1 MNYNPK
7 HTYGATTT
15 LFYDIWGEVKMDMI
29 IEPLKALQKTI
40 RIPGDKSISHRSV
53 MIGAIASGITDIENF
68 LPGQDCLSTVRCIRQ
83 LGIKVEE
90 LNPTHLRVHGKG
102 ATGLSEPEDF
112 MDAGNSGT
120 TIRLISGILAG
131 QNFISFLTGD
141 ASIRRRPMARVAE
154 PIRQMGAEVWGR
166 NDGRY
171 APLAIK
177 GGNLRAINYHTPVAS
192 AQIKSA
198 VLLGG
203 LYATGETVVTEPAL
217 SRDHTEKMLKAFG
230 ANIET
235 QGLTTKIEASS
246 LNGQKVIVPGDISSA
261 AFFLT
266 AGAIIPGAGITVARV
281 GLNPTRTGILD
292 VLAAMGAR
300 ISISNQFESSGEL
313 IGDITVEGRGLKG
326 LEIGG
331 DIIPRL
337 IDEIPVLAVAA
348 AVAEGQSVIRDAS
361 ELKVKESNRLEA
373 IATELTRFGADIKET
388 EDGLIINGGRS
399 LKGAVCE
406 SYHDH
411 RIAMACIL
419 MGLVAKGR
427 TVVHNTECIDIS
439 FPGFQDV
446 LVQCQS

>member
-1 MNYNPK
+1 
-7 HTYGATTT
+7 
-15 LFYDIWGEVKMDMI
+15 MDMTVK
-29 IEPLKALQKTI
+29 PLKNLHKTI
-40 RIPGDKSISHRSV
+40 SVPGDKSISHRSV
-53 MIGAIASGITDIENF
+53 MIGAIAAGITEIENF

-83 LGIKVEE
+83 LGIEVEE
-90 LNPTHLRVHGKG
+90 LGPTRLRVYGRG
-102 ATGLSEPEDF
+102 AAGLAEPEDF
-112 MDAGNSGT
+112 LDVGNSGT

-131 QNFISFLTGD
+131 QNFLTILTGD

-154 PIRQMGAEVWGR
+154 PLRRMGARIWGR
-166 NDGRY
+166 DDGRY

-177 GGNLRAINYHTPVAS
+177 GGSLQAINYQTPVAS

-198 VLLGG
+198 LLLAG
-203 LYATGETVVTEPAL
+203 LFAAGETVVTEPAL

-230 ANIET
+230 ANIHT
-235 QGLTTKIEASS
+235 QGLTTLVKASS

-266 AGAIIPGAGITVARV
+266 AGAIIPGAVITVRRV

-292 VLAAMGAR
+292 VLTEMGAG
-300 ISISNQFESSGEL
+300 ISLSNQFESSGER

-348 AVAEGQSVIRDAS
+348 AAAEGRSVIRDAA
-361 ELKVKESNRLEA
+361 ELKVKESNRLQA
-373 IATELTRFGADIKET
+373 IATELTRFGVDISET
-388 EDGLIINGGRS
+388 GDGLIINGSRS
-399 LKGAVCE
+399 LEGSVCE

-411 RIAMACIL
+411 RIAMACTL
-419 MGLVAKGR
+419 MGLIAKGR
-427 TVVHNTECIDIS
+427 TIVHDTDCIDIS
-439 FPGFQDV
+439 FPGFQD
-446 LVQCQS
+446 LLTQCQS

>member
-1 MNYNPK
+1 
-7 HTYGATTT
+7 
-15 LFYDIWGEVKMDMI
+15 MDMI
-29 IEPLKALQKTI
+29 IEPIKALNKTI

-68 LPGQDCLSTVRCIRQ
+68 LPGQDCLSTVRCVRQ
-83 LGIKVEE
+83 LGIEVEE
-90 LNPTHLRVHGKG
+90 QSLTSLRVHGKG
-102 ATGLSEPEDF
+102 AGGLSEPEDF
-112 MDAGNSGT
+112 MDVGNSGT

-131 QNFISFLTGD
+131 QNFLSILTGD
-141 ASIRRRPMARVAE
+141 ASIRRRPMARVTE
-154 PIRQMGAEVWGR
+154 PLRQMGAEIWGR
-166 NDGRY
+166 NNGRF
-171 APLAIK
+171 APLAVK
-177 GGNLRAINYHTPVAS
+177 GGNLKAINYLTPVAS

-203 LYATGETVVTEPAL
+203 LFANGETTVTEPAL

-230 ANIET
+230 AKIET
-235 QGLTTKIEASS
+235 QGLTTMIKASS
-246 LNGQKVIVPGDISSA
+246 LNSQKVIVPGDISSA

-266 AGAIIPGAGITVARV
+266 AGAIIPGARITVARV

-292 VLAAMGAR
+292 VLAAMGAK

-313 IGDITVEGRGLKG
+313 IGDITVEGRELKG
-326 LEIGG
+326 LEMGG

-348 AVAEGQSVIRDAS
+348 ALAEGESIIRDAS
-361 ELKVKESNRLEA
+361 ELKVKESNRLQA
-373 IATELTRFGADIKET
+373 IATELARFGVDIKET
-388 EDGLIINGGRS
+388 ADGLIINGGGT
-399 LKGAVCE
+399 LEGAVCE

-446 LVQCQS
+446 LAQCKS

>member
-1 MNYNPK
+1 M
-7 HTYGATTT
+7 T
-15 LFYDIWGEVKMDMI
+15 VK
-29 IEPLKALQKTI
+29 PLKNLHKTI
-40 RIPGDKSISHRSV
+40 SVPGDKSISHRSV
-53 MIGAIASGITDIENF
+53 MIGAIAAGITEIENF

-83 LGIKVEE
+83 LGIEVEE
-90 LNPTHLRVHGKG
+90 LGPTRLRVYGRG
-102 ATGLSEPEDF
+102 AAGLAEPEDF
-112 MDAGNSGT
+112 LDVGNSGT

-131 QNFISFLTGD
+131 QNFLTILTGD

-154 PIRQMGAEVWGR
+154 PLRRMGARIWGR
-166 NDGRY
+166 DDGRY

-177 GGNLRAINYHTPVAS
+177 GGSLQAINYQTPVAS

-198 VLLGG
+198 LLLAG
-203 LYATGETVVTEPAL
+203 LFAAGETVVTEPAL

-230 ANIET
+230 ANIHT
-235 QGLTTKIEASS
+235 QGLTTLVKASS

-266 AGAIIPGAGITVARV
+266 AGAIIPGAVITVRRV

-292 VLAAMGAR
+292 VLTEMGAG
-300 ISISNQFESSGEL
+300 ISLSNQFESSGER

-348 AVAEGQSVIRDAS
+348 AAAEGRSVIRDAA
-361 ELKVKESNRLEA
+361 ELKVKESNRLQA
-373 IATELTRFGADIKET
+373 IATELTRFGVDISET
-388 EDGLIINGGRS
+388 GDGLIINGSRS
-399 LKGAVCE
+399 LEGSVCE

-411 RIAMACIL
+411 RIAMACTL
-419 MGLVAKGR
+419 MGLIAKGR
-427 TVVHNTECIDIS
+427 TIVHDTDCIDIS
-439 FPGFQDV
+439 FPGFQD
-446 LVQCQS
+446 LLTQCQS